1 MALTVDYLYQYCLN
15 LIKKNQAGSLGS
27 IEWARHW
34 NGESNAYQ
42 DDLLGRF
49 QARSNGKTGMNTGLI
64 ENETIEQKLAPFT
77 KNATIT
83 IAGGD
88 GNKPSDFKYLLAL
101 RINDD
106 HVFHIN
112 KNQKATVL
120 DSVIDSP
127 SVTDGTYYYTEYQG
141 LYSFLPTTVT
151 SASIDYIAAPIDV
164 VWGFNLSGG
173 RQVYNSG
180 TSTQSQWDDAS
191 NREICKRVLSTLG
204 ISFKDG
210 DFANFGQHTINTGN

>member
-1 MALTVDYLYQYCLN
+1 
-15 LIKKNQAGSLGS
+15 
-27 IEWARHW
+27 
-34 NGESNAYQ
+34 
-42 DDLLGRF
+42 
-49 QARSNGKTGMNTGLI
+49 MNTGLI

-120 DSVIDSP
+120 DSVIDPP